1 MSEKRQESQ
10 AGGMSV
16 GDLYFV
22 LFRHKWK
29 ILGLSLAG
37 ILGAVVLLTVV
48 KPPQY
53 QSDALISIRYVVQ
66 GKSLN
71 LPGDESSARPL
82 DEQRNSIINT
92 EIAALNSLD
101 LARQVVQAMTPERIL
116 PAAGGQ
122 NGSSSNRADRAAF
135 LVRNGLTV
143 EPIPDSSVIRL
154 TFQYPDPALVR
165 PILSEI
171 IDAYLMAHAQMH
183 QGLGVSNEFLTN
195 EVARLRTQ
203 LVQTDDELRKL
214 KNANGVVSADE
225 TQKAY
230 ANQISQIR
238 LDIFSAQVE
247 LAEHQAM
254 LGELGGSLGPDQSP
268 TNGSS
273 GGMAPADLVDRYKN
287 ACALIAS
294 LEPKE
299 QNYLTV
305 QGFTTENVL
314 VKQVQQQI
322 EQNQIVKKGLEE
334 RYPTLAALN
343 VPLPGP
349 TSTQPG
355 EAPIDLRTESE
366 RVAALKVKIQTL
378 NSQFSQVW
386 TEATNFDKVRTSISE
401 LEQKRDVVTTNLK
414 YFENNLE
421 EARIDSALGED
432 KAANIS
438 IIQAPSPP
446 VKGWSKQFK
455 KKVAVVAVGGI
466 LGGLALAFFIE
477 FFWDQSVKRP
487 ADVVNK
493 LRLPLF
499 VSIPDITRNGHRPS
513 TTNKTP
519 LLLKDANGGERQA
532 GGRESLPQEAGLDS
546 GNRRH
551 PLRRFYEGLR
561 DRLVVYFEVRNLP
574 HKPKLVGVTSC
585 GRGAGVSSIATGV
598 AASLSETGE
607 GNVLLVDMNVEGG
620 AAQHFHKGKPNCG
633 PDSALKAETKEKAL
647 MQENLYAAAGSM
659 RDEELP
665 QVLPKRFAGL
675 ISKIRGSDYDYIIF
689 DMPPVAETT
698 MTFRAARH
706 MDMLLLVIEAEKT
719 NQDVVKRVVSLLAES
734 KANVSVVLNKTQ
746 SYIPSRLH
754 QEFLHDL

>member
-1 MSEKRQESQ
+1 
-10 AGGMSV
+10 MSV
-16 GDLYFV
+16 GDIYFV
-22 LFRHKWK
+22 LFRQKWK
-29 ILGLSLAG
+29 ILTLSLAG

-53 QSDALISIRYVVQ
+53 QSDALISIRYVVE

-71 LPGDESSARPL
+71 LPGDESSTRPL
-82 DEQRNSIINT
+82 DEQRNSIIAT

-101 LARQVVQAMTPERIL
+101 LARQVVQTMTPEKIL
-116 PAAGGQ
+116 PNTGANIAAAA
-122 NGSSSNRADRAAF
+122 NRADRAAF

-171 IDAYLMAHAQMH
+171 INAYLLAHVQMH
-183 QGLGVSNEFLTN
+183 QGLGVPNDFLTN

-203 LVQTDDELRKL
+203 LAQTEDELRIL

-230 ANQISQIR
+230 ADQISQIR

-254 LGELGGSLGPDQSP
+254 LGALGGSSGSDPGATNVQPAGAAPFDQ
-268 TNGSS
+268 
-273 GGMAPADLVDRYKN
+273 VEKYKN
-287 ACALIAS
+287 VSALLMS
-294 LEPKE
+294 LEQKE

-305 QGFTTENVL
+305 QGFTTGNVL

-322 EQNQIVKKGLEE
+322 EQNEIVKRGLEE
-334 RYPTLAALN
+334 KYPALASLN
-343 VPLPGP
+343 ILLPGP
-349 TSTQPG
+349 ASTQPG

-386 TEATNFDKVRTSISE
+386 AEATNFDKIRSSISE
-401 LEQKRDVVTTNLK
+401 LERKREVVTTNLK

-421 EARIDSALGED
+421 EARIDEALGED

-438 IIQAPSPP
+438 IIQSPSPP

-466 LGGLALAFFIE
+466 LAGLALAFFIE
-477 FFWDQSVKRP
+477 FFWDRSVKRP
-487 ADVVNK
+487 TDVENK

-499 VSIPDITRNGHRPS
+499 VSIPDITKNGHRPL
-513 TTNKTP
+513 TTHKTP
-519 LLLKDANGGERQA
+519 LLLKDAKGGERQTS
-532 GGRESLPQEAGLDS
+532 GREALPQEAGLDP

-561 DRLVVYFEVRNLP
+561 DRLVVYFEVKNLP

-585 GRGAGVSSIATGV
+585 GRGAGVSTIATGV
-598 AASLSETGE
+598 AASLSEMGE
-607 GNVLLVDMNVEGG
+607 GNVLLVDMNIEGG

-633 PDSALKAETKEKAL
+633 LDSALRAETREKAL
-647 MQENLYAAAGSM
+647 VRENLYVATESV
-659 RDEELP
+659 RSEELP

-675 ISKIRGSDYDYIIF
+675 ISKIRSSDYDYIIF

-698 MTFRAARH
+698 TTFRAARL
-706 MDMLLLVIEAEKT
+706 MDMMLLVIEAEKT
-719 NQDVVKRVVSLLAES
+719 NQDVVRRVISLLAES

-746 SYIPSRLH
+746 TYVPARLH